1 MKKILL
7 STIIFAFALTAAS
20 AQMVTLGDTLLVAEG
35 LYTDDEV
42 EDHTAM
48 TNVTQGAL
56 DLRWERESDDGTG
69 PEEWESWVC
78 TVPGNCGLPGTD
90 GLDFT
95 IAAGEVGEFQY
106 HIRPNG
112 VPGIGTFSIKII
124 NTANEE
130 VLHTITVT
138 ADLSALNAN
147 EIEEAQVK
155 MFPNPTSDFFQLSN
169 NTIIDQVEIFNILG
183 KQVKTFGANEQSYF
197 VGDLPKGIYMVRLT
211 DEDSN
216 STKTMKLKKN

>member
-1 MKKILL
+1 MKKIIL
-7 STIIFAFALTAAS
+7 STILFAFAITISS
-20 AQMVTLGDTLLVAEG
+20 AQMVTFGDTLLVAEG

-48 TNVTQGAL
+48 TNVTQGEL
-56 DLRWERESDDGTG
+56 NLRWERESDDGTG
-69 PEEWESWVC
+69 PEEWDSWVC

-112 VPGIGTFSIKII
+112 VPGIGTFTINII
-124 NTANEE
+124 NTANAE
-130 VLHTITVT
+130 VLQTITVT
-138 ADLSALNAN
+138 ADLSALNTN
-147 EIEEAQVK
+147 EIEAAQIK
-155 MFPNPTSDFFQLSN
+155 MFPNPTSDQFQLSN
-169 NTIIDQVEIFNILG
+169 NEIVDQVVIYNILG
-183 KQVKTFGANEQSYF
+183 KQVKTFGANVQNYF
-197 VGDLPKGIYMVRLT
+197 VGDLPKGLYMVQLN
-211 DEDSN
+211 DIDSN